1 MAGHSHWA
9 GIKHRKGRADK
20 LRSKIF
26 SKLSKEITVAAKLG
40 SKEPDTNPR
49 LRSAIQAARTANMPK
64 DNIERAINK
73 SEFNKDLNYNSLV
86 YEGFGP
92 EKIAVIIEA
101 LTDNKNRTA
110 SNIRT
115 IFQKFGG
122 NLGGSGVAT
131 HQFKQVGIMKIEK
144 NKISDNEILEL
155 AINSGAEDCLSKS
168 LYHEVITAK
177 ENFYK
182 VKTEIEKKI
191 QEFVSTGI
199 EWLPINK
206 ISLNQEKTKSVL
218 HFLEMLEDDDDVQ
231 HVYAN
236 LETNN
241 NSDEKNLK
249 V

>member
-20 LRSKIF
+20 QRSKIF

-40 SKEPDTNPR
+40 SKDATTNPR
-49 LRSAIQAARTANMPK
+49 LRSAIQSARSANMPK

-73 SEFNKDLNYNSLV
+73 SEQNKDLNYTSII

-92 EKIAVIIEA
+92 EKIAVIVEA

-115 IFQKFGG
+115 IFQKNGG
-122 NLGGSGVAT
+122 NLGTTGVAS
-131 HQFKQVGIMKIEK
+131 HKFKQVGVIRIDK
-144 NKISDNEILEL
+144 NKISDNDILEL
-155 AINSGAEDCLSKS
+155 VTNSGAEDYSS
-168 LYHEVITAK
+168 NSVYYEIIIVK

-191 QEFVSTGI
+191 QEFISCGV
-199 EWLPINK
+199 EWLP
-206 ISLNQEKTKSVL
+206 LNRILLDNEKTKSVL
-218 HFLEMLEDDDDVQ
+218 NFLEVLEEDDDVQ

-236 LETNN
+236 LEIDNN
-241 NSDEKNLK
+241 ASEKVLK
-249 V
+249 S